1 MPSCVVPR
9 STFPGLPEDSA
20 GPIDSRSV
28 LLTCAALCLVV
39 VLIYTTID
47 QMRPS
52 AIIEAI
58 RVHVLDARE
67 KQLPLLKAT
76 RRRVSSETPGCRD
89 AAHNVGA
96 ARLRDGDRRWRDRS
110 QCGECEERPRRV
122 YSVRAQHRSGAARG
136 VGELRRVSRPISRA
150 EMRGPLADT
159 QSVENSVIAAIIL
172 ENERDLECDPDL
184 GIAQLAIIGWTSVS
198 TARSNPNP
206 GILVCHALR
215 DILARWLEQGA
226 PPEDLSSRIVYEDR
240 VPGAV
245 IATLESLSVAA
256 SESMQHQTLAEILR
270 TLASLL
276 PKLSREGRNQ
286 VADVALRTLS
296 SLGKHV
302 LTRGLEH
309 ALDIL
314 VQALTDTGCDGVAKA
329 LTRAKEA
336 LHQNVG
342 VLNARSTRVPRNGA
356 PFHHPPRE

>member
-1 MPSCVVPR
+1 MRERNSSLCSKRRVEEYLRKRRGVVTR
-9 STFPGLPEDSA
+9 RVMSERHGYVTA
-20 GPIDSRSV
+20 IDVGEIARSV
-28 LLTCAALCLVV
+28 ANAKSGHDESIQCGPNIEVALRV
-39 VLIYTTID
+39 VLGSYV
-47 QMRPS
+47 
-52 AIIEAI
+52 A
-58 RVHVLDARE
+58 
-67 KQLPLLKAT
+67 
-76 RRRVSSETPGCRD
+76 CRD
-89 AAHNVGA
+89 LLA
-96 ARLRDGDRRWRDRS
+96 
-110 QCGECEERPRRV
+110 
-122 YSVRAQHRSGAARG
+122 
-136 VGELRRVSRPISRA
+136 ELRC
-150 EMRGPLADT
+150 GDPLADT

-296 SLGKHV
+296 SLGEHV
-302 LTRGLEH
+302 LTRELEH

-336 LHQNVG
+336 LHQSVG

-356 PFHHPPRE
+356 AFHHAPRE

>member
-76 RRRVSSETPGCRD
+76 RRRVSSETPDVVTRRVMSERHGYVTAIDVGEIARSVANAKSGHDESIQCGPNIEVALRVVLGSYVACRD
-89 AAHNVGA
+89 LLA
-96 ARLRDGDRRWRDRS
+96 
-110 QCGECEERPRRV
+110 
-122 YSVRAQHRSGAARG
+122 
-136 VGELRRVSRPISRA
+136 ELRC
-150 EMRGPLADT
+150 GDPLADT
-159 QSVENSVIAAIIL
+159 QNVENSVIAAIIL

-184 GIAQLAIIGWTSVS
+184 GIAQLAIIDWTSIS
-198 TARSNPNP
+198 TARSTRTQAFWSVMYCA
-206 GILVCHALR
+206 IFL
-215 DILARWLEQGA
+215 RWLEQGA
-226 PPEDLSSRIVYEDR
+226 HPEDLSSRIVYEDR

-270 TLASLL
+270 TFGIAPS
-276 PKLSREGRNQ
+276 Q
-286 VADVALRTLS
+286 T
-296 SLGKHV
+296 
-302 LTRGLEH
+302 LTR
-309 ALDIL
+309 
-314 VQALTDTGCDGVAKA
+314 
-329 LTRAKEA
+329 R
-336 LHQNVG
+336 
-342 VLNARSTRVPRNGA
+342 
-356 PFHHPPRE
+356 